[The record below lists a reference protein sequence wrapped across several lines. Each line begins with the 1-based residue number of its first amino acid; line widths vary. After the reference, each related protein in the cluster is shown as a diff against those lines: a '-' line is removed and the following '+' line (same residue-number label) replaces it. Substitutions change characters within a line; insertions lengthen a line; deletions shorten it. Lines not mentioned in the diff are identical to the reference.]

1 MGKPLIAVENVRL
14 NTIAD
19 SAMALPP
26 VIVLNL
32 FHSGLGI
39 ARQLAGKGIRVVGLS
54 AHPRIY
60 GNYTRLCEVRVA
72 PNSQEQSRELRDF
85 LLRIASE
92 LCGAIIFPT
101 RDADM
106 LFLDRFRDELE
117 PFYRLAIPPRHVL
130 YRVLDKAVL
139 AEKAMEAGI
148 PVPRTTVVLEPAGL
162 DSGAERV
169 GFPCVVKPVT
179 AVHWRQGT
187 NWKLVGGKK
196 AFRVNNLIELQQTYE
211 RVSQARREILLQ
223 EWIPGDTDQ
232 IVVWGGYVQR
242 ELEPVICFTARKLLQ
257 SPSEFGTG
265 CVVESDR
272 IPDLLEPTVRLCRA
286 LGYEGIAEVEFKRD
300 ARDGTL
306 KLIEVNARHWDWHQL
321 GNASQVNVTWAAYCH
336 LTGRPV
342 QQGLLPVQRAKW
354 VAEDAFLRHM
364 LASLYANESDRPK
377 MRSVLAGQR
386 IYGTFAWND
395 PFPFLRYSATTLF
408 PALAADAAR
417 KICQSIFKAADGV
430 RLANGN

>member
-1 MGKPLIAVENVRL
+1 
-14 NTIAD
+14 
-19 SAMALPP
+19 
-26 VIVLNL
+26 
-32 FHSGLGI
+32 
-39 ARQLAGKGIRVVGLS
+39 
-54 AHPRIY
+54 
-60 GNYTRLCEVRVA
+60 
-72 PNSQEQSRELRDF
+72 
-85 LLRIASE
+85 
-92 LCGAIIFPT
+92 
-101 RDADM
+101 
-106 LFLDRFRDELE
+106 
-117 PFYRLAIPPRHVL
+117 
-130 YRVLDKAVL
+130 
-139 AEKAMEAGI
+139 
-148 PVPRTTVVLEPAGL
+148 
-162 DSGAERV
+162 
-169 GFPCVVKPVT
+169 
-179 AVHWRQGT
+179 
-187 NWKLVGGKK
+187 VGGRK

-211 RVSQARREILLQ
+211 RVSQARRDVLLQ

-242 ELEPVICFTARKLLQ
+242 DLEPVVFFTARKLVQ

-272 IPDLLEPTVRLCRA
+272 IPDLLEPSVRLCRA

-321 GNASQVNVTWAAYCH
+321 GSASQVNVTWAAYCH

-342 QQGLLPVQRAKW
+342 QQGHLPVQRAKW

-364 LASLYANESDRPK
+364 LASLYANESGRPK

-395 PFPFLRYSATTLF
+395 PLPFLRYSATTLF

-417 KICQSIFKAADGV
+417 KICQSVLKAADGV